1 MRGKKN
7 GEKYKIN
14 KGEFC
19 LKIKSFV
26 LRKEKIY
33 GIIESAKI
41 LVLGEFKNMAFT
53 TIEHNVDFCVVG
65 GGLAGMCAAIAA
77 ARGGSK
83 VALMQDRPVLGGNAS
98 SEIRMWVC
106 GCGDGDCKET
116 GIIEEITLTSFY
128 RNPDKIY
135 AIWDGIL
142 YEKVKMEP
150 NITLLLNC
158 SACQCEMDGKHIR
171 SVTGWQTTTQRWQ
184 KVNAKYFADCS
195 GDSVLAP
202 LTGAAFRVGREAKDE
217 FNEKTSQVTADQQ
230 TMGMSCLIQMRK
242 SDRISKY
249 IPPEWAVKMTPEVI
263 EYRKPNMLK
272 TTENFWYLELG
283 GNRDSIGDT
292 EEIRDELLALAYGM
306 VDYIKNSGEVPDG
319 DYWSLDFLGFLPGT
333 RESRRMMGPYIMTQ
347 GDVLDGGLFEDVV
360 AYGGWPLDD
369 HHPDGFYHLGN
380 PNVWGTTPKPYGIPY
395 RCLYSANI
403 DNLFFAG
410 RNISMTHSAMSS
422 ARVMATCALLGEAV
436 GCAANIAR
444 EYWISPQGVYDRK
457 LRLLQERLMENG
469 CFLPGMRRTISEVT
483 KNASL
488 TADGCENI
496 ENLRNGMDR
505 NNHTYGDVEN
515 GADLVLGNAVEYTFA
530 EPTELLNIHL
540 ALDSDLGRKTLPGD
554 HCERGHTTRANILP
568 DSPTMHVPKTLL
580 KSYRIE
586 AVDEKGETFILAE
599 EKLNLLQCVNYPV
612 TGKFCSVKFIPL
624 TTWNDEPT
632 DKVHIFSFD
641 VR

>member
-1 MRGKKN
+1 MG
-7 GEKYKIN
+7 
-14 KGEFC
+14 FAT
-19 LKIKSFV
+19 L
-26 LRKEKIY
+26 
-33 GIIESAKI
+33 
-41 LVLGEFKNMAFT
+41 
-53 TIEHNVDFCVVG
+53 EHNVDFCVVG

-77 ARGGSK
+77 AREGCR
-83 VALMQDRPVLGGNAS
+83 VVLMHDRPVLGGNAS

-158 SACQCEMDGKHIR
+158 SACQCEMDGKHIC

-184 KVNAKYFADCS
+184 KVNASYFADCS

-202 LTGAAFRVGREAKDE
+202 LTGASFRIGREARDE
-217 FNEKTSQVTADQQ
+217 FGEKTSQETADLQ

-242 SDRISKY
+242 SARITKF
-249 IPPEWAVKMTPEVI
+249 IPPEWAVKMTSEVI
-263 EYRKPNMLK
+263 RYRKPNMSDS
-272 TTENFWYLELG
+272 TENFWYLELG

-306 VDYIKNSGEVPDG
+306 VDYIKNSGEVEDG
-319 DYWSLDFLGFLPGT
+319 DYWYLDFLGFLPGK

-347 GDVLDGGLFEDVV
+347 GDVLSGGKFSDVV

-369 HHPDGFYHLGN
+369 HHPDGFYHPGN
-380 PNVWGTTPKPYGIPY
+380 PNVWGKTPKPYGIPY
-395 RCLYSANI
+395 RCLYSVNI

-410 RNISMTHSAMSS
+410 RNISMTHAAMSS
-422 ARVMATCALLGEAV
+422 SRVMATCALLGEAV

-444 EYWISPQGVYDRK
+444 EYSLTPQGVYDK
-457 LRLLQERLMENG
+457 QIRLLQERLMENG
-469 CFLPGMRRTISEVT
+469 CFLPGMSRTISET
-483 KNASL
+483 AKNASL
-488 TADGCENI
+488 SAEEGENI
-496 ENLRNGMDR
+496 ENLRNGLDR
-505 NNHTYGDVEN
+505 NNHTYGDMEN
-515 GADLVLGNAVEYTFA
+515 GAELVPGKAVEYSFTEPA
-530 EPTELLNIHL
+530 ELTNIHL
-540 ALDSDLGRKTLPGD
+540 AFDSDLYRRTLPGD
-554 HCERGHTTRANILP
+554 WCERGHTMRANIVP
-568 DSPTMHVPKTLL
+568 ESPTMHVPKTLV

-586 AVDEKGETFILAE
+586 AVTEHGENILIAE
-599 EKLNLLQCVNYPV
+599 EKLNLRQCVNHSV
-612 TGKFCSVKFIPL
+612 SGRFRSVKFIPL
-624 TTWNDEPT
+624 TTWNGEAVDR
-632 DKVHIFSFD
+632 VHVFSFD